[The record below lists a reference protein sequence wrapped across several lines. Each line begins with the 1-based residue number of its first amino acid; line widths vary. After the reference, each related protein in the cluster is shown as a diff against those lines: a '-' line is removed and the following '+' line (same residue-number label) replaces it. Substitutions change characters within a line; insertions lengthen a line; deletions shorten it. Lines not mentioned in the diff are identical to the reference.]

1 MHNLRKNFDTVLPI
15 IQELLQ
21 NDVDKAGNVPKPGP
35 KPKFSDVEVIT
46 LSLVSDSLLIDSEH
60 YLFKKLHCEYRSDFP
75 NLIERSVYNKRRRL
89 LAPLMNKVRSALVD
103 KLVIY
108 EDTFVLD
115 SMPIEICKFARAK
128 RVKIC
133 KEHERTS
140 PAFGYC
146 AAQKQT
152 YYGYPKDPVDKLH
165 GVCTLEGV
173 ITDFDLSKANVA
185 DIHYLNDIRDRY
197 YSCHLLGDKAY
208 LSNELQTELFET
220 NKLLLN
226 TPMRVNQ
233 KGFRRQPA
241 VFRKVRKRIETI
253 FSQLCDQ
260 FMIRRN
266 YAKTFHGIA
275 SRILSKIT
283 AFTLLQYINKFITGR
298 PLNHV
303 KHALAYAIV

>member
-1 MHNLRKNFDTVLPI
+1 MHDLRKNFDIVLPI
-15 IQELLQ
+15 VQELLE
-21 NDVDKAGNVPKPGP
+21 NDVNKDGNIPKPGP
-35 KPKFSDVEVIT
+35 KPKFSDTEVIT
-46 LSLVSDSLLIDSEH
+46 LSLVADSLLIDSEH
-60 YLFKKLHCEYRSDFP
+60 YLFKKLHREYRYAFP

-89 LAPLMNKVRSALVD
+89 LAPLMNKVRSALID
-103 KLVIY
+103 KLVSY

-115 SMPIEICKFARAK
+115 SMPVEICKFARAK

-133 KEHERTS
+133 KEHEHTS

-146 AAQKQT
+146 AAQQQT
-152 YYGYPKDPVDKLH
+152 YYGYKLH

-185 DIHYLNDIRDRY
+185 DIHYLKDIRDRY

-208 LSNELQTELFET
+208 LSDELQTELFET
-220 NKLLLN
+220 NQLLLD
-226 TPMRVNQ
+226 TPMRANQ
-233 KGFRRQPA
+233 RGFRRQPA
-241 VFRKVRKRIETI
+241 VFKKVRKRIETI

-266 YAKTFHGIA
+266 YAKTFHGLA

-283 AFTLLQYINKFITGR
+283 AVTLLQYINKFITGR
-298 PLNHV
+298 PLNHI
-303 KHALAYAIV
+303 KHALAYATA

>member
-1 MHNLRKNFDTVLPI
+1 MHNLKKNFDRVLPI
-15 IQELLQ
+15 VQELLI
-21 NDVDKAGNVPKPGP
+21 NDLDKVGNIPKPGP

-60 YLFKKLHCEYRSDFP
+60 YLFKKLHSEYTSDFP
-75 NLIERSVYNKRRRL
+75 NLIERSVYNKRRRFL
-89 LAPLMNKVRSALVD
+89 TPLMNKVREMLVHQ
-103 KLVIY
+103 LVPF
-108 EDTFVLD
+108 EDTFVID

-128 RVKIC
+128 RLKIC
-133 KEHERTS
+133 KEDEYTAPS
-140 PAFGYC
+140 YGYC
-146 AAQKQT
+146 AAQNQT
-152 YYGYPKDPVDKLH
+152 YYGYKLH

-173 ITDFDLSKANVA
+173 VTDFDLSKANVA
-185 DIHYLNDIRDRY
+185 DIHYLGDIRDRY
-197 YSCHLLGDKAY
+197 HSCTLLGDKAY

-220 NKLLLN
+220 NRMILN
-226 TPMRVNQ
+226 SPMRANQ
-233 KGFRRQPA
+233 KQFRKQPA

-266 YAKTFHGIA
+266 YAKTFHGLA

-283 AFTLLQYINKFITGR
+283 AFTLLQYINKFISGR

-303 KHALAYAIV
+303 KHALI